1 MCRRNIIFVIFI
13 LSNFFIQAQIPAD
26 YSIGTWY
33 KYKQAA
39 VSYTFD
45 DLTSNQLPVA
55 MPIFDQYGFPMTFN
69 VVINWTASNNW
80 TLLANAAANGH
91 EVASHTVSHATLSN
105 ISINEQITELQNSQ
119 NTINSNISGNQCV
132 TIAYPNCNM
141 GDQNTIAQYYIAG
154 RTCSGQIISNS
165 PANMYS
171 LSSIICGSESQNT
184 SATNLNNHVQS
195 AMNSNGWCVFL
206 FHGID
211 GDGGYSSFQSSQLQ
225 SHLSYINSNY
235 SNYWVGTFASVAKYI
250 QERNSASISESAIS
264 SDSLSVTI
272 SDNLSNT
279 IYNFPL
285 SIRKEIPQ
293 EWEDAKVYLN
303 EAHISSN
310 TITINNTR
318 YIEFEAVPDAGTVY
332 IVNTATAVVP
342 PPPPQTVV
350 LHEGWNIIGCPY
362 GSTNIESALND
373 IWNYVIEVKTFD
385 EYYASSN
392 DPGLNTLQMVDYAQG
407 YVIKVSQSCE
417 LTW

>member
-1 MCRRNIIFVIFI
+1 MCRKSSIFVFCVL
-13 LSNFFIQAQIPAD
+13 LSFFIQAQIPAD

-69 VVINWTASNNW
+69 VVINWTSSW
-80 TLLANAAANGH
+80 TSLANAASNGH
-91 EVASHTVSHATLSN
+91 EIASHTVSHATLSN

-119 NTINSNISGNQCV
+119 NTINSHIPGNQCV
-132 TIAYPNCNM
+132 TIAYPNCNI

-154 RTCSGQIISNS
+154 RTCSGQINS
-165 PANMYS
+165 YSPSNMYT

-184 SATNLNNHVQS
+184 SATNLNSHVQS

-211 GDGGYSSFQSSQLQ
+211 GDGGYSSFQSSQLG
-225 SHLSYINSNY
+225 SHLSYMNSNY
-235 SNYWVGTFASVAKYI
+235 NNYWIGTFASVAKYI
-250 QERNSASISESAIS
+250 KERNSANISESSVS
-264 SDSLSVTI
+264 SDSLSVSI
-272 SDNLSNT
+272 SDNLPND

-285 SIRKEIPQ
+285 SIRREIPQ
-293 EWEDAKVYLN
+293 EWEDAKVYHN
-303 EAHISSN
+303 ESQISSN

-318 YIEFEAVPDAGTVY
+318 YVEFEAIPDDGTIY
-332 IVNTATAVVP
+332 IANTAQAIAP
-342 PPPPQTVV
+342 PPPPQMVV

-362 GSTNIESALND
+362 GSTNIEGALND
-373 IWNYVIEVKTFD
+373 IWNYIIEIKTFD
-385 EYYASSN
+385 EFYDSSN
-392 DPGLNTLQMVDYAQG
+392 TPDFNSLKMVKYAQG
-407 YVIKVSQSCE
+407 YVIKVSQNCE
-417 LTW
+417 FSW